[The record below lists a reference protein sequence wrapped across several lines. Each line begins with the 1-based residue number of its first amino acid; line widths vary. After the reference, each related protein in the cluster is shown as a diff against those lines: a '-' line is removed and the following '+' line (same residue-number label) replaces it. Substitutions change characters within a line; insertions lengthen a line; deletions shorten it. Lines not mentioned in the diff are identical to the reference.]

1 MKDLLKNI
9 VLIVLIVAIAF
20 GIGFLVFRA
29 IKSVN
34 YNKEAKNPVLTLE
47 VENYGEIQIELEPD
61 YAPNTVAT
69 IIKLAQNGYYDGKV
83 FYGTDET
90 VVAAGMELT
99 TETQDATEENADP
112 TTKQVAKEDKL
123 MISDLDKNVSAD
135 NDHEISIL
143 GEFVANGFDDNTLR
157 FERGTVALYR
167 STYTLN
173 NLTSESYNSGKS
185 LFFITT
191 KDEKKLNG
199 DYAAFGKVINGM
211 DIVDKLVTLA
221 TEESGENSSTSEAY
235 TSKTLTEDKEIKKF
249 AEGTYPVITKAT
261 VETYGIDY
269 GMPVYQSAF
278 DYDQYLSDLI
288 MQYYSNQ

>member
-9 VLIVLIVAIAF
+9 VLIVLIIAIAF

-29 IKSVN
+29 IKSVS

-99 TETQDATEENADP
+99 TETQDATEENAEP

-123 MISDLDKNVSAD
+123 MISDLDYSVWCYSYYTRKT
-135 NDHEISIL
+135 
-143 GEFVANGFDDNTLR
+143 EFIEGNLRIPFDDNTKVVS
-157 FERGTVALYR
+157 F
-167 STYTLN
+167 SI
-173 NLTSESYNSGKS
+173 NS
-185 LFFITT
+185 
-191 KDEKKLNG
+191 
-199 DYAAFGKVINGM
+199 
-211 DIVDKLVTLA
+211 
-221 TEESGENSSTSEAY
+221 
-235 TSKTLTEDKEIKKF
+235 
-249 AEGTYPVITKAT
+249 
-261 VETYGIDY
+261 IDY
-269 GMPVYQSAF
+269 YVFCVTDNLLKYRIQNML
-278 DYDQYLSDLI
+278 DYIYNFSKSEEQYREKS
-288 MQYYSNQ
+288 